1 MSAKRVMTDYY
12 TKVRW
17 RLGQL
22 DQQLAELD
30 EPLKASTGV
39 AADSRKKIEKAV
51 GEAHL
56 RVATLLNLVEQL
68 EKTALDVVD
77 LQRRLKEE
85 TRNLIKPL
93 KRLDGLVSD
102 RERVTDAALNS
113 WLLDLEEV
121 AQLAAGALFPTGA
134 KGLERVND
142 VLLQKLRPL
151 VAFDFKRLLDKQ
163 QRKNSWTDAHARA
176 VESARVEIEKPF
188 LNLNAFLN
196 RLAIEPMTATP
207 VSRAV
212 RTQHAAMRALEERL
226 GALRED
232 KPLRA
237 FRGLL
242 GDVRSIVRDVCEGLL
257 KLEVPIYPTW
267 EQLGAVQ
274 PLIDKA
280 LYDELSGV
288 QKFALLNITSRMQ
301 SIEVDSRNLLDP
313 SFKIK
318 IWVVFSDRI
327 YFRANASLV
336 TEVKKDTSQFA
347 SAPAGLHRF
356 NADSRKQKAPSK
368 GGLQFSYAPDPDVP
382 PKARRVSVDADID
395 LFRRPLS
402 HLFGEVLVNHLTGS
416 KTSQFAVHRLL
427 QDQNVPPVGA
437 FTVLQTSSLV

>member
-56 RVATLLNLVEQL
+56 GVATLLNSVEQL

-242 GDVRSIVRDVCEGLL
+242 GDVRSIVRDVCRSIPRGSSSAPFSRSST
-257 KLEVPIYPTW
+257 KHSTTSCPVCRNSPC
-267 EQLGAVQ
+267 
-274 PLIDKA
+274 
-280 LYDELSGV
+280 S
-288 QKFALLNITSRMQ
+288 TSRLGCNRLRWTAGTF
-301 SIEVDSRNLLDP
+301 STRRSKSRSG
-313 SFKIK
+313 SF
-318 IWVVFSDRI
+318 FPT
-327 YFRANASLV
+327 AS
-336 TEVKKDTSQFA
+336 TSG
-347 SAPAGLHRF
+347 PT
-356 NADSRKQKAPSK
+356 
-368 GGLQFSYAPDPDVP
+368 
-382 PKARRVSVDADID
+382 RV
-395 LFRRPLS
+395 L
-402 HLFGEVLVNHLTGS
+402 
-416 KTSQFAVHRLL
+416 
-427 QDQNVPPVGA
+427 
-437 FTVLQTSSLV
+437 